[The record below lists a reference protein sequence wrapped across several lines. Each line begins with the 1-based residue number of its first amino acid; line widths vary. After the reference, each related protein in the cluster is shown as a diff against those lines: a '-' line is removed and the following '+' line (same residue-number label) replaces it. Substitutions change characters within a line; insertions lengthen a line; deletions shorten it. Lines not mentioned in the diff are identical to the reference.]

1 MQTEEG
7 STVPLSQAESEMGVG
22 IPPTFLDG
30 ISNYEIED
38 RVISSGRSFDYT
50 REELEALAQDD
61 ACYQKIKFLAQKN
74 LRIMDSED
82 GAIAEARDEV
92 TRAFIQWQ
100 LLTNR
105 RQIMKAEVKM
115 AYLKLFH
122 RMVELASNR
131 ASRSIKKLQ
140 RMLGIADLDINKEA
154 EKSLTKLLGKQ
165 SQLRMET
172 LQSLH
177 EQSED
182 TEAPLESESPTIQ
195 S

>member
-1 MQTEEG
+1 
-7 STVPLSQAESEMGVG
+7 MGVG

-30 ISNYEIED
+30 IANYEIED
-38 RVISSGRSFDYT
+38 RVIASGRSFDYT
-50 REELEALAQDD
+50 REELEALANND

-74 LRIMDSED
+74 LKIMDSEI
-82 GAIAEARDEV
+82 GVIAAARDEA
-92 TRAFIQWQ
+92 TRAFIRWQ
-100 LLTNR
+100 HLTNQ
-105 RQIMKAEVKM
+105 RQIMKAQTKM

-131 ASRSIKKLQ
+131 AARSIKKLQ
-140 RMLGIADLDINKEA
+140 RILGIAELDINLEA

-172 LQSLH
+172 LRSLH

-182 TEAPLESESPTIQ
+182 TEIPSESESPTTQ